1 MARPRI
7 ETPIIPQTQIKKVL
21 DRPDIQRTLAW
32 LARES
37 DITYPLLHQITTG
50 KRRLQTHHADMIIH
64 AFSRFKINVT
74 MDDLFI

>member
-7 ETPIIPQTQIKKVL
+7 ETPIVPQTQIKKVL

-37 DITYPLLHQITTG
+37 DIT
-50 KRRLQTHHADMIIH
+50 
-64 AFSRFKINVT
+64 
-74 MDDLFI
+74 